1 MKLSSIILF
10 FLLLS
15 MVNVAFAQDGYSV
28 EPYSPQ
34 SGPTDILGANIT
46 ISFFD
51 LPLYI
56 QIAWIV
62 SVLGAIFG
70 TIKFG
75 PFILGKVRTVL
86 QNRNRSVI
94 LEYIENNPGC
104 TLANL
109 LNDTEMNRG
118 TARHHLKLLLIER
131 KVVLKK
137 TGKLSYL
144 FANGSVSIE
153 RKQIYGYIRNPSKR
167 KILDAILIMP
177 GISNKELAE
186 NLQMSPSTVSW
197 HLQPLIEE
205 EMIVSQWDGRYQN
218 YFILPEVEDVMKKDG
233 K

>member
-15 MVNVAFAQDGYSV
+15 LVNVAVAQDGYLV

-34 SGPTDILGANIT
+34 SGPTDMLGAEIT

-51 LPLYI
+51 LPLWI

-70 TIKFG
+70 AIKFG

-86 QNRNRSVI
+86 QNRNRTAI

-118 TARHHLKLLLIER
+118 TARYHLKLLLIER

-167 KILDAILIMP
+167 KILDAILITP

-186 NLQMSPSTVSW
+186 NLQMSASTVSW

-205 EMIVSQWDGRYQN
+205 EMIVSMWDGRYQN